1 MGSDGYLDFQDDE
14 NKFAAVASK
23 LGEAAKKGLAVAE
36 AAIANVT
43 SKLGEG
49 ITAGLQYN
57 ASVESYQ
64 TSFEIMAGSAGK
76 AAEVMER
83 LKKAGAETPLE
94 LPDLVGTTQLLMRYG
109 LTADEAM
116 GKLMLL
122 GDVSEGSADKLSQ
135 IAAAYGQM
143 SSEGEVQVEGIQQM
157 IEAGFNPLQE
167 ISESTG
173 ESMDSLYD
181 RVSKGTLSVD
191 EIAAS
196 MERATSEGGKY
207 YQAMEKQSETFN
219 GLISTLKGNAQQLLG
234 EVVQPI
240 SDSMVS
246 TLLPSAIDAISQM
259 AAAFQEQGVEG
270 LIQAGGQVLSSLL
283 TGIAQA
289 LPGIITVVLQIVQMI
304 IENLTMNLPQ
314 LLEAGGQILMTLLG
328 GIVQLIPMILS
339 LGLNLVMSLLTGI
352 VQGLPLLLLQGNE
365 MITGYLSTI
374 QMRFPEIL
382 QSGVDMINNLLSG
395 LVNNAPQII
404 SQAGQ
409 MLVTWIGIIYGMLPS
424 IMQSGADIVL
434 NLLGGL
440 LRNAPEIISQA
451 GQMLVG
457 YIAAIASN
465 LPAILQKGIEIIGQ
479 LLAGIIR
486 EAPSLLAAVP
496 GIIAGIGSAFL
507 DKDWLGIGRDIIAG
521 IGSGIISAAGHLVSA
536 AVDAARNAV
545 NAVKGWLGIKSPSR
559 LMRDEVGKYMALGM
573 GIGFEKNV
581 PTGDMAREIEA
592 SVLRLQ
598 NTAAA
603 ITGSEP
609 FTVVQ
614 AVRNATSSYTDA
626 GVNYGY
632 LKKIF
637 KEALDEA
644 NERPIEL
651 DGRQLARGL
660 REKGFVQA

>member
-14 NKFAAVASK
+14 SKFAAVASK

-64 TSFEIMAGSAGK
+64 TSFEIMTGSAGK

-94 LPDLVGTTQLLMRYG
+94 LPDLVDTTQLLMRYG

-143 SSEGEVQVEGIQQM
+143 SSEGEVQLEGIQQM

-259 AAAFQEQGVEG
+259 AAAFQEQGMEG
-270 LIQAGGQVLSSLL
+270 LIQ
-283 TGIAQA
+283 
-289 LPGIITVVLQIVQMI
+289 
-304 IENLTMNLPQ
+304 
-314 LLEAGGQILMTLLG
+314 AGGQILMTLLG

-395 LVNNAPQII
+395 LVNNVPQII
-404 SQAGQ
+404 A
-409 MLVTWIGIIYGMLPS
+409 
-424 IMQSGADIVL
+424 
-434 NLLGGL
+434 
-440 LRNAPEIISQA
+440 QA

-651 DGRQLARGL
+651 DGRQLTRGL

>member
-14 NKFAAVASK
+14 SKFAAVASK
-23 LGEAAKKGLAVAE
+23 LGEAAKRGLAVAE

-64 TSFEIMAGSAGK
+64 TSFEIMTGSAGK

-94 LPDLVGTTQLLMRYG
+94 LPDLVDTTQLLMRYG

-122 GDVSEGSADKLSQ
+122 GDVSQGSADKLSQ

-143 SSEGEVQVEGIQQM
+143 SSEGEVQLEGIQQM

-259 AAAFQEQGVEG
+259 ADAFQEQGMEG
-270 LIQAGGQVLSSLL
+270 LIQAGGQVL
-283 TGIAQA
+283 A
-289 LPGIITVVLQIVQMI
+289 
-304 IENLTMNLPQ
+304 
-314 LLEAGGQILMTLLG
+314 
-328 GIVQLIPMILS
+328 
-339 LGLNLVMSLLTGI
+339 SLLTGI

-382 QSGVDMINNLLSG
+382 QSGVGMINNLLSG
-395 LVNNAPQII
+395 LVNNVPQII
-404 SQAGQ
+404 A
-409 MLVTWIGIIYGMLPS
+409 
-424 IMQSGADIVL
+424 
-434 NLLGGL
+434 
-440 LRNAPEIISQA
+440 QA

-651 DGRQLARGL
+651 DGRQLTRGL

>member
-14 NKFAAVASK
+14 SKFAAVASK

-36 AAIANVT
+36 VAIANVT

-64 TSFEIMAGSAGK
+64 TSFEIMTGSAGK

-122 GDVSEGSADKLSQ
+122 GDVSQGSADKLSQ

-143 SSEGEVQVEGIQQM
+143 SSEGEVQLEGIQQM

-259 AAAFQEQGVEG
+259 ADAFQEQGMEG
-270 LIQAGGQVLSSLL
+270 LIQAGGQVL
-283 TGIAQA
+283 A
-289 LPGIITVVLQIVQMI
+289 
-304 IENLTMNLPQ
+304 
-314 LLEAGGQILMTLLG
+314 
-328 GIVQLIPMILS
+328 
-339 LGLNLVMSLLTGI
+339 SLLTGI

-382 QSGVDMINNLLSG
+382 QSGVGMINNLLSG
-395 LVNNAPQII
+395 LVNNVPQII
-404 SQAGQ
+404 A
-409 MLVTWIGIIYGMLPS
+409 
-424 IMQSGADIVL
+424 
-434 NLLGGL
+434 
-440 LRNAPEIISQA
+440 QA

-651 DGRQLARGL
+651 DGRQLTRGL

>member
-14 NKFAAVASK
+14 SKFAAVASK

-64 TSFEIMAGSAGK
+64 TSFEIMTGSAGK

-94 LPDLVGTTQLLMRYG
+94 LPDLVDTTQLLMRYG

-122 GDVSEGSADKLSQ
+122 GDVSQGSADKLSQ

-143 SSEGEVQVEGIQQM
+143 SSEGEVQLEGIQQM

-259 AAAFQEQGVEG
+259 ADAFQEQGMEG
-270 LIQAGGQVLSSLL
+270 LIQAGGQVL
-283 TGIAQA
+283 A
-289 LPGIITVVLQIVQMI
+289 
-304 IENLTMNLPQ
+304 
-314 LLEAGGQILMTLLG
+314 
-328 GIVQLIPMILS
+328 
-339 LGLNLVMSLLTGI
+339 SLLTGI

-382 QSGVDMINNLLSG
+382 QSGVGMINNLLSG
-395 LVNNAPQII
+395 LVNNVPQII
-404 SQAGQ
+404 A
-409 MLVTWIGIIYGMLPS
+409 
-424 IMQSGADIVL
+424 
-434 NLLGGL
+434 
-440 LRNAPEIISQA
+440 QA

-651 DGRQLARGL
+651 DGRQLTRGL

>member
-14 NKFAAVASK
+14 SKFAAVASK

-64 TSFEIMAGSAGK
+64 TSFEIMTGSAGK

-94 LPDLVGTTQLLMRYG
+94 LPDLVDTTQLLMRYG

-122 GDVSEGSADKLSQ
+122 GDVSQGSADKLSQ

-143 SSEGEVQVEGIQQM
+143 SSEGEVQLEGIQQM

-259 AAAFQEQGVEG
+259 ADAFQEQGMEG
-270 LIQAGGQVLSSLL
+270 LIQAGGQVLASLL
-283 TGIAQA
+283 TGIAQE
-289 LPGIITVVLQIVQMI
+289 M
-304 IENLTMNLPQ
+304 
-314 LLEAGGQILMTLLG
+314 
-328 GIVQLIPMILS
+328 
-339 LGLNLVMSLLTGI
+339 
-352 VQGLPLLLLQGNE
+352 PLLLLQGNE

-382 QSGVDMINNLLSG
+382 QSGVGMINNLLSG
-395 LVNNAPQII
+395 LVNNVPQII
-404 SQAGQ
+404 AQAGQ
-409 MLVTWIGIIYGMLPS
+409 MLVTWIGVIYGMLPS

-651 DGRQLARGL
+651 DGRQLTRGL